1 MDDLSESSSSSND
14 SSMERARRLNDH
26 TVIAGMP
33 WSELKQK
40 LGKKI
45 HMSKLLESLDEAEAA
60 TLKELKR
67 M

>member
-1 MDDLSESSSSSND
+1 
-14 SSMERARRLNDH
+14 MEWAKRLNDH
-26 TVIAGMP
+26 TVIDGMP

-45 HMSKLLESLDEAEAA
+45 HMSKLLESLDETEAA
-60 TLKELKR
+60 TLRELKA

>member
-1 MDDLSESSSSSND
+1 
-14 SSMERARRLNDH
+14 MERAKRLNDH
-26 TVIAGMP
+26 TMIAGMP

-45 HMSKLLESLDEAEAA
+45 HMSKLLESLDETEAA
-60 TLKELKR
+60 TLRELKA